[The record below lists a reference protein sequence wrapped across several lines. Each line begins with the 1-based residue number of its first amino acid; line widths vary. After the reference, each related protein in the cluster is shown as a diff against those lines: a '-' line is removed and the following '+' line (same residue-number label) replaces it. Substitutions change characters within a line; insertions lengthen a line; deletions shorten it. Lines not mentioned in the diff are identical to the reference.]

1 MPLFV
6 FHRLAQAELNDAAQY
21 YERQA
26 PGLGRAFVDEVE
38 RCLQR
43 IGDHPDA
50 GMLMAPSIRRRLV
63 DRFSYAILY
72 RVHGETI
79 RILTIMN
86 LKRRPNYWT
95 GRR

>member
-1 MPLFV
+1 MPPFV

-26 PGLGRAFVDEVE
+26 PGLGLAFVDEVE

-50 GMLMAPSIRRRLV
+50 GMLVAGSIRRRLV
-63 DRFSYAILY
+63 DRFPYAILY
-72 RVHGETI
+72 RVRDDAI
-79 RILTIMN
+79 RVLAVMN